1 MGAFTH
7 YVLKP
12 LSLIGALN
20 WGLVGFFNFD
30 LVAWI
35 FGYMTVWSRL
45 VYAIIGLA
53 ALIWLFIWIFGD
65 KPTCE
70 YEHARRRN

>member
-12 LSLIGALN
+12 LSLIGALH
-20 WGLVGFFNFD
+20 WGLVGFFKFD
-30 LVAWI
+30 LVAWL
-35 FGYMTVWSRL
+35 FGPMTILSRF
-45 VYAIIGLA
+45 VYSIIGLA
-53 ALIWLFIWIFGD
+53 ALIWLFVWIFGD

-70 YEHARRRN
+70 YEHRRRD

>member
-1 MGAFTH
+1 MGALLH

-20 WGLVGFFNFD
+20 WGLVGFFRFD

-35 FGYMTVWSRL
+35 FGSMTLLSRL
-45 VYAIIGLA
+45 VYAIIGVA
-53 ALIWLFIWIFGD
+53 ALIWALIWIFGET
-65 KPTCE
+65 PTDSHE
-70 YEHARRRN
+70 YNKRR

>member
-20 WGLVGFFNFD
+20 WGLVGFFKFD
-30 LVAWI
+30 IIAWL
-35 FGYMTVWSRL
+35 FGPMTWLSRFF
-45 VYAIIGLA
+45 YARIGVA
-53 ALIWLFIWIFGD
+53 ALIWLFVWIFGD
-65 KPTCE
+65 APTCE
-70 YEHARRRN
+70 YNRRGRN

>member
-20 WGLVGFFNFD
+20 WGLVGLFSFD
-30 LVAWI
+30 LVAWL
-35 FGYMTVWSRL
+35 FGPMTLLSRF

-53 ALIWLFIWIFGD
+53 GLIWLIVWIFGD

-70 YEHARRRN
+70 YSRRNN

>member
-1 MGAFTH
+1 MGALTH

-20 WGLVGFFNFD
+20 WGLVGFFSFD
-30 LVAWI
+30 LVAWL
-35 FGYMTVWSRL
+35 FGPMTMLSRF

-53 ALIWLFIWIFGD
+53 ALIWLFIWIFSD
-65 KPTCE
+65 TPTCE
-70 YEHARRRN
+70 YNHRNRN

>member
-20 WGLVGFFNFD
+20 WGLVGFFKFD
-30 LVAWI
+30 LVAWL
-35 FGYMTVWSRL
+35 FGPMTMLSRL
-45 VYAIIGLA
+45 VYAVIGVA

-65 KPTCE
+65 KPMCE
-70 YEHARRRN
+70 CHHSRRD